1 MSKKF
6 YEAIVRVIQVGNATG
21 ITIPT
26 YILEALGIERGEHIK
41 VTVERVTK
49 KEVDVFKQQKPKK
62 GK

>member
-1 MSKKF
+1 MSKKV

-21 ITIPT
+21 IIIPL
-26 YILEALGIERGEHIK
+26 YILHALGIERGEHIK

-49 KEVDVFKQQKPKK
+49 REVVVFKEQKTKK